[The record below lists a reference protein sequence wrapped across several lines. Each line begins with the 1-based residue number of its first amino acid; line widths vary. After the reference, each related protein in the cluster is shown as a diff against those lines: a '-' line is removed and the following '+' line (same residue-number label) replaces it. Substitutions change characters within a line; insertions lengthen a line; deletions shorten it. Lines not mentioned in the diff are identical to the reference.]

1 MDFMFSKH
9 KTSNTQLWTPC
20 LSSHRLKR
28 WKTASCDWSCSLSRF
43 FVASRHECIAVVV
56 CFFRERA
63 ETKLTAA
70 LFTCSNTHLTHI
82 QSCRKEHLIMHL
94 QHCNKSVLEPPW
106 IIFYVLIFQF
116 SLSGKRF
123 CLFPCNFLWLQ
134 TESWELLRQIC
145 LCLNTEDRD
154 RIISSTDCRA
164 DSVNTSR
171 QQYCTSNY
179 LIIPPSLPLNPSFPP
194 KFPNHS
200 CASTWKKELHRL
212 QQTVSRYLQRVCASV
227 C

>member
-1 MDFMFSKH
+1 MYRCCCLFFQWKSRDKTYSCSIHLLKH
-9 KTSNTQLWTPC
+9 TTHTYTVLQERTSNACICNTATNQSLNRLESFFAFLFLSLVC
-20 LSSHRLKR
+20 LEN
-28 WKTASCDWSCSLSRF
+28 F
-43 FVASRHECIAVVV
+43 FVFFLVNVFAS
-56 CFFRERA
+56 
-63 ETKLTAA
+63 TT
-70 LFTCSNTHLTHI
+70 
-82 QSCRKEHLIMHL
+82 
-94 QHCNKSVLEPPW
+94 
-106 IIFYVLIFQF
+106 
-116 SLSGKRF
+116 
-123 CLFPCNFLWLQ
+123 WLQ

>member
-1 MDFMFSKH
+1 MYRCCCLFFQWKSRDKTYSCSIHLLKH
-9 KTSNTQLWTPC
+9 TPHTYTVLQERTSNAC
-20 LSSHRLKR
+20 ICN
-28 WKTASCDWSCSLSRF
+28 TATNQCFNHLESF
-43 FVASRHECIAVVV
+43 FC
-56 CFFRERA
+56 
-63 ETKLTAA
+63 
-70 LFTCSNTHLTHI
+70 
-82 QSCRKEHLIMHL
+82 
-94 QHCNKSVLEPPW
+94 
-106 IIFYVLIFQF
+106 VLIPQF

-134 TESWELLRQIC
+134 TESWELLKQIC